1 MEFIWH
7 EQKRRWNDTKTTMV
21 RLNERISSAN
31 CLATNF
37 ISWSIIYSNVLES
50 QFSFFLRFNFA
61 IGSHDTRNSHMSK
74 AQFIT
79 SELKTAET
87 ERIKNRIDWA
97 KRTKEKELH
106 SSVHCSGEDN
116 RPYTIGQIGGSDNHI
131 KLILLF
137 DFVSVFMFC
146 CVCSARENLFIAM
159 VSICLLCFRKNILF
173 EAFFSLLFSIYK
185 RFPIH
190 FGTLYDAVCDMCE
203 WMNEWNE
210 WCRDSKQYET

>member
-1 MEFIWH
+1 MTLAIV
-7 EQKRRWNDTKTTMV
+7 TCP
-21 RLNERISSAN
+21 RLA
-31 CLATNF
+31 
-37 ISWSIIYSNVLES
+37 SN
-50 QFSFFLRFNFA
+50 
-61 IGSHDTRNSHMSK
+61 
-74 AQFIT
+74 
-79 SELKTAET
+79 ELKTAET

-106 SSVHCSGEDN
+106 SSVHCSGGDN

-203 WMNEWNE
+203 RMNE